1 MRKPD
6 RQYEPSS
13 YTFLISPDPFIFS
26 TLYASKKIVQARN
39 LFNLLLQKL
48 PKFSEYKKIKKNFQ
62 VSFLWKMRLVQPRPK
77 SSDSRYGSP
86 FYSIF
91 HFGISQYLFNT
102 RSTIWKNFCSLL
114 CNCSRKRVQMSQV
127 KHYEFHFLR
136 SLRKNIFKL
145 MLSQC
150 KILTSERIF

>member
-48 PKFSEYKKIKKNFQ
+48 PFLFLNTKNKNIQ
-62 VSFLWKMRLVQPRPK
+62 VSFL
-77 SSDSRYGSP
+77 
-86 FYSIF
+86 
-91 HFGISQYLFNT
+91 
-102 RSTIWKNFCSLL
+102 
-114 CNCSRKRVQMSQV
+114 
-127 KHYEFHFLR
+127 
-136 SLRKNIFKL
+136 
-145 MLSQC
+145 
-150 KILTSERIF
+150 